1 MSELSTSTLSQQ
13 DALSISPPAQL
24 QAQLRSQLSLRARSQ
39 RRLIQGLMLLLLLVM
54 LWSLTQGAMK
64 IAFADVIA
72 SLLPG
77 ITAGP
82 DGFSQQV
89 MWDIRLPRVLLTAIT
104 GAGLAVCGAVM
115 QGICRNPLADPGLI
129 GVSSGAALFAAM
141 VMVFDISHFLPALL
155 QPVLIS
161 LAAFIG
167 ALLVSQLVFQ
177 LAHTAFGLNT
187 LLLILAGV
195 AINALVGTIMGL
207 LAFIADDGT
216 LRLITFWSMGS
227 YAGSNW
233 TQVLLVGLGV
243 SAPLLLLWR
252 YRSALTL
259 MLGGEQD
266 AQNLGVPVQKIKR
279 VSLLCVALLTAVCV
293 CFTGIVGFVGLVTP
307 HICRLLTGPDLRS
320 LIPLSALAGALLVT
334 SADTLARILIIPA
347 ELPVGLVTSMLG
359 VPFFLY
365 LLLQY
370 RRSPRHV

>member
-1 MSELSTSTLSQQ
+1 MSELSSG
-13 DALSISPPAQL
+13 ALSTAHIVTEPALPLRTQL
-24 QAQLRSQLSLRARSQ
+24 QATLVHKARQQ
-39 RRLIQGLMLLLLLVM
+39 RRTLLVLALLLLLLM
-54 LWSLTQGAMK
+54 LMSLTQGAMA
-64 IAFADVIA
+64 IAATEVIA
-72 SLLPG
+72 SLFGGVNNEPG
-77 ITAGP
+77 SFA
-82 DGFSQQV
+82 QQV
-89 MWDIRLPRVLLTAIT
+89 IWDIRLPRVLLTAIT

-129 GVSSGAALFAAM
+129 GVSSGAALFAAL
-141 VMVFDISHFLPALL
+141 VMVFDVGRFLPTPV

-161 LAAFIG
+161 LAAFVG
-167 ALLVSQLVFQ
+167 ALLISQLVFR
-177 LAHTAFGLNT
+177 LAHTTLGLNT

-195 AINALVGTIMGL
+195 AINALVGTLMGL

-233 TQVLLVGLGV
+233 TQVLLVALGV

-252 YRSALTL
+252 YRTALTL

-266 AQNLGVPVQKIKR
+266 AQYLGVEVQQIKR
-279 VSLLCVALLTAVCV
+279 LSLFCVALLTAVCV

-307 HICRLLTGPDLRS
+307 HICRLLSGPDLRS
-320 LIPLSALAGALLVT
+320 LIPLSALAGAILVT
-334 SADTLARILIIPA
+334 AADTLARIVIIPA

-370 RRSPRHV
+370 RRGARHV

>member
-1 MSELSTSTLSQQ
+1 MSELSSG
-13 DALSISPPAQL
+13 ALSAAHAATEPALPLSAQL
-24 QAQLRSQLSLRARSQ
+24 QATLVHKARQQ
-39 RRLIQGLMLLLLLVM
+39 RRTLLVLVLVLLLLMLL
-54 LWSLTQGAMK
+54 SLTQGAMA
-64 IAFADVIA
+64 IDVSNVVV
-72 SLLPG
+72 SLLGGVNNEPG
-77 ITAGP
+77 SFA
-82 DGFSQQV
+82 QQV
-89 MWDIRLPRVLLTAIT
+89 IWDIRLPRVLLTAIT

-129 GVSSGAALFAAM
+129 GVSSGAALFAAL
-141 VMVFDISHFLPALL
+141 VMVFDLGQHLPALL

-161 LAAFIG
+161 LAAFVG
-167 ALLVSQLVFQ
+167 ALLISQLVFR
-177 LAHTAFGLNT
+177 LAHTTLGLST

-195 AINALVGTIMGL
+195 AINALVGTLMGL

-233 TQVLLVGLGV
+233 TQVLLVAFGV

-252 YRSALTL
+252 YRTALTL

-266 AQNLGVPVQKIKR
+266 AQYLGVEVQQIKR
-279 VSLLCVALLTAVCV
+279 LSLFCVALLTAVCV

-307 HICRLLTGPDLRS
+307 HICRLLSGPDLRS
-320 LIPLSALAGALLVT
+320 LMPLSALAGAILVT
-334 SADTLARILIIPA
+334 AADTLARIVIIPA

-370 RRSPRHV
+370 RRGARHV

>member
-1 MSELSTSTLSQQ
+1 MSELSSR
-13 DALSISPPAQL
+13 ALSTAHTVTEPALPLRAHL
-24 QAQLRSQLSLRARSQ
+24 QATLVHKARQQ
-39 RRLIQGLMLLLLLVM
+39 RRTLLVLALLLLLLM
-54 LWSLTQGAMK
+54 LMSLSQGAMA
-64 IAFADVIA
+64 IAATEVIA
-72 SLLPG
+72 SLLGGVNNEPG
-77 ITAGP
+77 SFA
-82 DGFSQQV
+82 QQV
-89 MWDIRLPRVLLTAIT
+89 IWDIRLPRVLLTAIT

-129 GVSSGAALFAAM
+129 GVSSGAALFAAL
-141 VMVFDISHFLPALL
+141 VMVFDVGQFLPALL

-161 LAAFIG
+161 LAAFVG
-167 ALLVSQLVFQ
+167 ALLISQLVFR
-177 LAHTAFGLNT
+177 LAHTSLGLNT

-195 AINALVGTIMGL
+195 AINALVGTLMGL

-233 TQVLLVGLGV
+233 TQVLLVAFGV

-252 YRSALTL
+252 YRTALTL

-266 AQNLGVPVQKIKR
+266 AQYLGVEVQQIKR
-279 VSLLCVALLTAVCV
+279 LSLFCVALLTAVCV

-307 HICRLLTGPDLRS
+307 HICRLLSGPDLRS
-320 LIPLSALAGALLVT
+320 LIPLSALAGAILVT
-334 SADTLARILIIPA
+334 AADTLARIVIIPA

-370 RRSPRHV
+370 RRGARHV

>member
-1 MSELSTSTLSQQ
+1 MSELSSG
-13 DALSISPPAQL
+13 ALSAAHAATEPALPLSAQL
-24 QAQLRSQLSLRARSQ
+24 QATLVHKARQQ
-39 RRLIQGLMLLLLLVM
+39 RRTLLMLVLVLLLLMLL
-54 LWSLTQGAMK
+54 SLTQGAMA
-64 IAFADVIA
+64 IDVSNVVV
-72 SLLPG
+72 SLLGGVNNEPG
-77 ITAGP
+77 SFA
-82 DGFSQQV
+82 QQV
-89 MWDIRLPRVLLTAIT
+89 IWDIRLPRVLLTAIT

-129 GVSSGAALFAAM
+129 GVSSGAALFAAL
-141 VMVFDISHFLPALL
+141 VMVFDLGQHLPALL

-161 LAAFIG
+161 LAAFVG
-167 ALLVSQLVFQ
+167 ALLISQLVFR
-177 LAHTAFGLNT
+177 LAHTTLGLST

-195 AINALVGTIMGL
+195 AINALVGTLMGL

-233 TQVLLVGLGV
+233 TQVLLVALGV

-252 YRSALTL
+252 YRTALTL

-266 AQNLGVPVQKIKR
+266 AQYLGVEVQQIKR
-279 VSLLCVALLTAVCV
+279 LSLFCVALLTAVCV

-307 HICRLLTGPDLRS
+307 HICRLLSGPDLRS
-320 LIPLSALAGALLVT
+320 LIPLSALAGAILVT
-334 SADTLARILIIPA
+334 AADTLARIVIIPA

-370 RRSPRHV
+370 RRGARHV

>member
-1 MSELSTSTLSQQ
+1 MSELSSRSFVATAEPGGPVLP
-13 DALSISPPAQL
+13 LPAQL
-24 QAQLRSQLSLRARSQ
+24 QAALAQKSRQQ
-39 RRLIQGLMLLLLLVM
+39 RRTLLTLALLVVLLMLL
-54 LWSLTQGAMK
+54 SLTQGAMP
-64 IAFADVIA
+64 IDAAEVVT
-72 SLLPG
+72 SLLGGVNGGPG
-77 ITAGP
+77 NFA
-82 DGFSQQV
+82 QQV
-89 MWDIRLPRVLLTAIT
+89 IWDIRLPRVLLTAIT

-129 GVSSGAALFAAM
+129 GVSSGAALFAAL
-141 VMVFDISHFLPALL
+141 VMVFDLSWFLPAPL
-155 QPVLIS
+155 QPVLLS
-161 LAAFIG
+161 LAAFVG
-167 ALLVSQLVFQ
+167 ALLISLLVFR
-177 LAHTAFGLNT
+177 LAHTALGLNT

-195 AINALVGTIMGL
+195 AINALVGTLMGL

-233 TQVLLVGLGV
+233 AQVMLVALGV

-252 YRSALTL
+252 YRTALTL

-266 AQNLGVPVQKIKR
+266 AQYLGVEVQQIKR
-279 VSLLCVALLTAVCV
+279 LSLLCVALLTAVCV

-334 SADTLARILIIPA
+334 GADTLARIVIMPA

-370 RRSPRHV
+370 RRGARHV

>member
-1 MSELSTSTLSQQ
+1 MSELSSR
-13 DALSISPPAQL
+13 ALNVAHAVTEPALPLRTQL
-24 QAQLRSQLSLRARSQ
+24 QATLVHKVRQQ
-39 RRLIQGLMLLLLLVM
+39 RRTLLILALLLWLLMLM
-54 LWSLTQGAMK
+54 SLTQGAMA
-64 IAFADVIA
+64 IAATEVIA
-72 SLLPG
+72 SLLGGVNNEPG
-77 ITAGP
+77 SFA
-82 DGFSQQV
+82 QQV
-89 MWDIRLPRVLLTAIT
+89 IWDIRLPRVLLTAIT

-129 GVSSGAALFAAM
+129 GVSSGAALFAAL
-141 VMVFDISHFLPALL
+141 VMVFDVGRFLPTPV

-161 LAAFIG
+161 LAAFVG
-167 ALLVSQLVFQ
+167 ALLISQLVFR
-177 LAHTAFGLNT
+177 LAHTTLGLNT

-195 AINALVGTIMGL
+195 AINALVGTLMGL

-233 TQVLLVGLGV
+233 TQVLLVALGV

-252 YRSALTL
+252 YRTALTL

-266 AQNLGVPVQKIKR
+266 AQYLGVEVQQIKR
-279 VSLLCVALLTAVCV
+279 LSLFCVALLTAVCV

-307 HICRLLTGPDLRS
+307 HICRLLSGPDLRS
-320 LIPLSALAGALLVT
+320 LIPLSALAGAILVT
-334 SADTLARILIIPA
+334 AADTLARIVIIPA

-370 RRSPRHV
+370 RRGARHV